1 MSTRYPMRFMTPR
14 PQTADVVAG
23 ASVALVLIPQA
34 MAYAELAGLPPQVG
48 LFASAL
54 PLIFAA
60 PFVSSAF
67 LQTGPVALTGLLT
80 LGALEGRAVPF
91 TEQYVELAVLL
102 ALMVGVFRLALGVL
116 RLGNLAYLLSNPVL
130 AGFTT
135 GAAVLIVASQI
146 PRAVG
151 VGADGDGVLL
161 DAIST
166 IGAPQ
171 EWEPAAVLFV
181 VVTGALMVLGRRL
194 YPLFPGVLLV
204 VVGSIVIS
212 RVTNYGGATIG
223 ELPGGFIKL
232 HLEFPWGSA
241 VSLLPAAFALAL
253 VGFAEPSSIARSFAA
268 QDRTPWDANQEM
280 VSQGVANITSAFS
293 GGLPV
298 GGSFSRSSIGR
309 LAGAKTRWSGAFTG
323 LFVLIALPFAALAE
337 PLPRAVLAAIVM
349 TSVVKLINLRAIV
362 RLFNESWPQGVVG
375 LGTLIATLA
384 FAPRV
389 ERGVF
394 VGVGLAIAVHLIR
407 ELNIAAEHTVA
418 GSTLTVLP
426 QGVLWFATVPQI
438 ERMVRRNLAENDEIK
453 TVRVNMAGVGR
464 LDYTGAATLK
474 QVAETLVAAGT
485 TVEIS
490 NVPPGARRAVA
501 VHLSQFATGGNA

>member
-1 MSTRYPMRFMTPR
+1 MRFMTPLPHR
-14 PQTADVVAG
+14 ADVVAG

-80 LGALEGRAVPF
+80 LGALEGRAAPF
-91 TEQYVELAVLL
+91 TEEYVELAVLL

-116 RLGNLAYLLSNPVL
+116 RLGNIAYLLSNPVL

-151 VGADGDGVLL
+151 VAGDGDGVLI
-161 DAIST
+161 DAMSAIA
-166 IGAPQ
+166 APQ
-171 EWEPAAVLFV
+171 EWELAAILFV
-181 VVTGALMVLGRRL
+181 AVTGALMVLGRRVH
-194 YPLFPGVLLV
+194 PLFPGVLV
-204 VVGSIVIS
+204 AVVGSVVVS
-212 RVTNYGGATIG
+212 RAANYGGSTIG
-223 ELPGGFIKL
+223 ELSGGFIKL
-232 HLEFPWGSA
+232 HLVFPWGSV

-253 VGFAEPSSIARSFAA
+253 VGFAEPSAIARSFAV
-268 QDRTPWDANQEM
+268 QDRSPWNANQEM

-293 GGLPV
+293 GGLPI

-309 LAGAKTRWSGAFTG
+309 LAGAKTRWAGAFTG
-323 LFVLIALPFAALAE
+323 LFVLIALPFATLAE

-349 TSVVKLINLRAIV
+349 TSLVRLIKLTAIV
-362 RLFNESWPQGVVG
+362 RLFKESWPQGVVG
-375 LGTLIATLA
+375 LGTLVATLA

-394 VGVGLAIAVHLIR
+394 VGVGLAIAVHLFR
-407 ELNIAAEHTVA
+407 ELNITAEHTIA

-426 QGVLWFATVPQI
+426 QGVLWFATVPHI

-453 TVRVNMAGVGR
+453 TVRINLAGVGR

-474 QVAETLVAAGT
+474 LVAEAIVAAGT
-485 TVEIS
+485 TVEIC
-490 NVPPGARRAVA
+490 NVPPGARRAAA
-501 VHLSQFATGGNA
+501 VHLSQFAAGDDT